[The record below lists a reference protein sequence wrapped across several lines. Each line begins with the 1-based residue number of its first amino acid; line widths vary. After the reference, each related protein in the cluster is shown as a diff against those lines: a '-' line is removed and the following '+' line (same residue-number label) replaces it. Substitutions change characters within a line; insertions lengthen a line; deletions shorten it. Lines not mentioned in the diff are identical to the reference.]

1 MNSIYASR
9 NKIMVSGCSWTQESQ
24 LDHKRDFRPQ
34 WPKLLSEKLNT
45 EYNNYSRS
53 GAGNQYIY
61 NQVVDNYNDEDLIC
75 VLWSG
80 WDRLDFPS
88 GHSGEIY
95 TMSQTHQEPK
105 KVWDALSEVNFIDPI
120 FNLKRGLR
128 FIHAF
133 QNFCE
138 INNIKYIHA
147 LAFEGEQLFTAE
159 RSRILNKFINDR
171 IHDYIDKDHFIGW
184 PCFRELKG
192 YTMSNHLNSLAA
204 TITKDM
210 GAEKDFRLIFRISP
224 KDYHPNKKGHTIIAD
239 LFYNQYVKLYG
250 EP

>member
-1 MNSIYASR
+1 
-9 NKIMVSGCSWTQESQ
+9 
-24 LDHKRDFRPQ
+24 
-34 WPKLLSEKLNT
+34 
-45 EYNNYSRS
+45 
-53 GAGNQYIY
+53 
-61 NQVVDNYNDEDLIC
+61 
-75 VLWSG
+75 
-80 WDRLDFPS
+80 
-88 GHSGEIY
+88 
-95 TMSQTHQEPK
+95 
-105 KVWDALSEVNFIDPI
+105 
-120 FNLKRGLR
+120 GLR

-171 IHDYIDKDHFIGW
+171 THDYIDKDHFIGW

-192 YTMSNHLNSLAA
+192 YTMSNHLNNLAA
-204 TITKDM
+204 NKMPRGTFGSKTTAEFLANNKD
-210 GAEKDFRLIFRISP
+210 GWDAYSEAIEVFRISP

>member
-1 MNSIYASR
+1 MNSLYASR

-34 WPKLLSEKLNT
+34 WPKLLSEKLNK
-45 EYNNYSRS
+45 EYNNYGRS
-53 GAGNQYIY
+53 GAGNQHIY
-61 NQVVDNYNDEDLIC
+61 NQVVDNYDGEDLIC

-80 WDRLDFPS
+80 WDRLDFPK
-88 GHSGEIY
+88 GHSNDVHS
-95 TMSQTHQEPK
+95 MSETNHDPK
-105 KVWDALSEVNFIDPI
+105 EVWDALYKVNFINPI
-120 FNLKRGLR
+120 ANIKKGLK

-184 PCFRELKG
+184 PCFKELNG
-192 YTMSNHLNSLAA
+192 YTMSNYLNKLAVN
-204 TITKDM
+204 IRKDM
-210 GAEKDFRLIFRISP
+210 GVGKSMSIFRISA

-239 LFYNQYVKLYG
+239 LFYDRYVELYG